1 MLLSIAKS
9 MFVFELFHLI
19 HTHTKNPGRCIRV
32 RMFEIFALLRKHEPE
47 HGIIRNITQV
57 FKVPGLFKLG
67 KAHFQNSF
75 LPVRICNT
83 TVQSAPYAFHQM
95 LLNIRFSAIHCSS
108 FALPFVA
115 FVAIFHEISHIFAF
129 IVHTYIS
136 ICLVV

>member
-67 KAHFQNSF
+67 KIHFQTFDCIHISGCKIHSCRSILVIRLLNQS
-75 LPVRICNT
+75 LPLFVKGFGIL
-83 TVQSAPYAFHQM
+83 VFHQ
-95 LLNIRFSAIHCSS
+95 C
-108 FALPFVA
+108 
-115 FVAIFHEISHIFAF
+115 
-129 IVHTYIS
+129 IVHF
-136 ICLVV
+136 CLLRFRSQQSQV